1 MKQDKFLYF
10 RAQSIDAN
18 DDASDDSACYPVSSL
33 MGMVPGNDNILTLY
47 FKPMK
52 RGVPGGNELDDVT
65 NFDNHDLVALTIP
78 NNTHLKAMTAIVQA
92 INDYRNDIIVV
103 ANNDSDSPEYL
114 ANSGITN
121 CILISINDTY
131 DNS

>member
-10 RAQSIDAN
+10 RAIGADAA
-18 DDASDDSACYPVSSL
+18 DDSGGDSACYPVSSL
-33 MGMVPGNDNILTLY
+33 MGMIPTNDTVLALY

-65 NFDNHDLVALTIP
+65 NFDNNDVVLLTIP
-78 NNTHLKAMTAIVQA
+78 DNTHLKAMTAIVQA
-92 INDYRNDIIVV
+92 INDYRNTIIVV
-103 ANNDSDSPEYL
+103 ANNDSDGTEYL
-114 ANSGITN
+114 ANSGITS
-121 CILISINDTY
+121 CALISINATY